1 MQSAFT
7 ISAQRG
13 RRDSACGLIAVNY
26 THLPDERKEVF
37 MIEVTIDSIRVS
49 LLSQNRIVVLKEE
62 SSERFLPIWIG
73 PFEADAITLQLQ
85 GMEAPRPLTHDL
97 LKSVIETLGGEV
109 MHILISS
116 LERNTYFARIVLD
129 VNGDSVEIDSR
140 PSDAI
145 ALAVRVSVPI
155 FVAEEVMEQAGMMPE
170 QEMSL
175 TEESGQPELGDTA
188 TEDLGAFKD
197 FVEGLDLDN
206 LLGN

>member
-1 MQSAFT
+1 
-7 ISAQRG
+7 
-13 RRDSACGLIAVNY
+13 
-26 THLPDERKEVF
+26 

>member
-1 MQSAFT
+1 
-7 ISAQRG
+7 
-13 RRDSACGLIAVNY
+13 
-26 THLPDERKEVF
+26 
-37 MIEVTIDSIRVS
+37 MIEVNIDSIRVS

-62 SSERFLPIWIG
+62 NSERFLPIWIG

-97 LKSVIETLGGEV
+97 LRSVIETLGGEV
-109 MHILISS
+109 IHIMISS

-129 VNGDSVEIDSR
+129 VNGDTVEVDSR

-145 ALAVRVSVPI
+145 ALAVRVQAPI
-155 FVAEEVMEQAGMMPE
+155 YVAEEVMEQAGMMPE

-175 TEESGQPELGDTA
+175 TEEGAHPEFGDTA
-188 TEDLGAFKD
+188 TEDLGAFQD

>member
-1 MQSAFT
+1 
-7 ISAQRG
+7 
-13 RRDSACGLIAVNY
+13 
-26 THLPDERKEVF
+26 
-37 MIEVTIDSIRVS
+37 MIEVNIDSIRVS

-62 SSERFLPIWIG
+62 NSERFLPIWIG

-97 LKSVIETLGGEV
+97 LRSVIETLGGEV
-109 MHILISS
+109 IHIMISS

-129 VNGDSVEIDSR
+129 VNGETVEVDSR

-145 ALAVRVSVPI
+145 ALAVRVQAPI
-155 FVAEEVMEQAGMMPE
+155 YVAEEVMEQAGMMPE

-175 TEESGQPELGDTA
+175 TEEGAHPEFGDTA
-188 TEDLGAFKD
+188 TEDLGAFQD

-206 LLGN
+206 LLGA

>member
-1 MQSAFT
+1 
-7 ISAQRG
+7 
-13 RRDSACGLIAVNY
+13 
-26 THLPDERKEVF
+26 

-62 SSERFLPIWIG
+62 HSDRFLPIWIG

-97 LKSVIETLGGEV
+97 LKSVIETLGAEV
-109 MHILISS
+109 LHIVINS

-129 VNGDSVEIDSR
+129 LNGETTEIDSR

-145 ALAVRVSVPI
+145 ALAVRVNVPI
-155 FVAEEVMEQAGMMPE
+155 YVAEEVMEQAGMLPE
-170 QEMSL
+170 EEMSL
-175 TEESGQPELGDTA
+175 AEEGGGRRAEHGGDTPP
-188 TEDLGAFKD
+188 EDLGAFQD
-197 FVEGLDLDN
+197 FVEGLDLDS